1 MLKFKIE
8 GQIITRLDD
17 TKVVADSIDYLTAS
31 FKFPSEWNGI
41 KTAVFRKGRATYSVV
56 IAGDDCIVPWEVL
69 EHSTSFTVSAFCG
82 TRITSNTVHI
92 PVIPSGYAKGDTPK
106 PPTPDVYTQLTEEID
121 GIKETAQMAVDT
133 AGTALT
139 IAEGLSND
147 ISLVSDKADEAI
159 DKADKALI
167 VTQDLEAT
175 ANNAV
180 SIAESA
186 ISKLSSVYKYKG
198 SFETFDLLTL
208 DTDLLRNAKV
218 GYVWNIAEACTMQP
232 QFSITGKE
240 TQINAGDN
248 IAVVEEAT
256 DVIAPKFDVLAGTID
271 LSGYAT
277 LDVVDKK
284 IAEEAMVN
292 ANIYAEK
299 SNVYTK
305 TEIDSKVSSVYRY
318 KGSVDGFNHLPS
330 KPSVGD
336 VYNVKNSYSKTAH
349 GVNVTQVADS
359 GYGSY
364 PEDEYVY
371 LYLSSGLGFDIGKTI
386 EVFDENK
393 ISLGEFVV
401 KEKSGN
407 TVSEQ
412 IITNGGL
419 YDVCVNIAQNATGSG
434 DIFGMTIDIN
444 KMYYFTNVTA
454 TGYSIE
460 VPSINAGD
468 NVAWTGNGWDVLAGT
483 TDLSAY
489 ATKDYVDTIIGVAL
503 EGEY

>member
-1 MLKFKIE
+1 MASLKFKID
-8 GQIITRLDD
+8 GQIITRTDSL
-17 TKVVADSIDYLTAS
+17 KVVADSIDYLYAE
-31 FKFPSEWNGI
+31 FVFPSEWMGA
-41 KTAVFRKGRATYSVV
+41 KTAIFTMGRKTWSLLITDGS
-56 IAGDDCIVPWEVL
+56 CKVPWEVL
-69 EHSTSFTVSAFCG
+69 KKSTSFTVSVVCG
-82 TRITSNTVHI
+82 NRITSNVVTV
-92 PVIPSGYAKGDTPK
+92 PVIPSGYKEGDTPK
-106 PPTPDVYTQLTEEID
+106 EPTPDVYTQLTEEID
-121 GIKETAQMAVDT
+121 GIKETAQMADD
-133 AGTALT
+133 AANEALNL
-139 IAEGLSND
+139 ANGLSEEISD
-147 ISLVSDKADEAI
+147 IASKADG
-159 DKADKALI
+159 ALNK
-167 VTQDLEAT
+167 

-180 SIAESA
+180 SVAESA

-198 SFETFDLLTL
+198 SFETFDWLTL
-208 DTDLLRNAKV
+208 DTDLLMNAKV
-218 GYVWNIAEACTMQP
+218 GYVWNIAEACTIQP

-240 TQINAGDN
+240 IQINAGDN

-256 DVIAPKFDVLAGTID
+256 DVIAPRFDVLAGTID

-277 LDVVDKK
+277 LDAVDKK
-284 IAEEAMVN
+284 IAEEAMIN

-407 TVSEQ
+407 TVSGQ
-412 IITNGGL
+412 VITNSGL

-460 VPSINAGD
+460 VPFINAGD
-468 NVAWTGNGWDVLAGT
+468 NVAWTGSGWDLLSGT
-483 TDLSAY
+483 VDLSAY
-489 ATKDYVDTIIGVAL
+489 ATKDYVDTIIGTAL